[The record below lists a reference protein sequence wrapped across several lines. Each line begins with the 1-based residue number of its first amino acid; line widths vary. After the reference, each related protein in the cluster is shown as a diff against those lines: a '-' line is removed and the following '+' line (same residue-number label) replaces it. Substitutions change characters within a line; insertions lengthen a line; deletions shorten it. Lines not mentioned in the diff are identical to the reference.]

1 MTRKTLMS
9 LTAAA
14 VLAVNTAGLA
24 AHGEAG
30 LFMIGDVNCDG
41 LVDSLDASC
50 VLDAYASVSSG
61 HESPL
66 YSYEESAGDVNGDGK
81 LDATDASMIL
91 SYYAWALV
99 SDEKAIFS
107 DFLEQN
113 GLEQR
118 KTVGETAQNTGEAP
132 QSQPT
137 EVQQAVEASDFEYT
151 LPRIDSEFEEWFW
164 VGDSRTVGLSRYV
177 AIDNVA
183 KVGAGIGLFR
193 NNYDQICQIR
203 NKTVIINL
211 GVNDLD
217 SGAYLRLYNSLPD
230 EFLDNNKVIFLSV
243 NPCDCGYSYLNS
255 RIEAFNNAMR
265 DGLDS
270 RITFL
275 DSYTYLMWNGY
286 GTTDGLHYT
295 SNTYIDIY
303 NFVYDSIFLP
313 EE

>member
-1 MTRKTLMS
+1 MKKKTLMS

-14 VLAVNTAGLA
+14 VLAVNAASLT

-30 LFMIGDVNCDG
+30 LFMIGDVNGDG
-41 LVDSLDASC
+41 TVDSMDASS

-66 YSYEESAGDVNGDGK
+66 YSYEESAGDVNGDGR

-91 SYYAWALV
+91 SYYAWASV
-99 SDEKAIFS
+99 GDEGAIFS

-113 GLEQR
+113 GFEQR
-118 KTVGETAQNTGEAP
+118 ITEEKPAAEAP

-137 EVQQAVEASDFEYT
+137 EVQQAVEATDYEYT

-164 VGDSRTVGLSRYV
+164 VGDSRTVGLSYSV
-177 AIDNVA
+177 AIDNIA

-230 EFLDNNKVIFLSV
+230 EFLDNNKVIVMSV
-243 NPCDCGYSYLNS
+243 NPCSGGYAYLNS
-255 RIEAFNNAMR
+255 RIEAFNNALR

-275 DSYTYLMWNGY
+275 DSYTYLVWNGY

-295 SNTYIDIY
+295 ANTYIDIY

>member
-1 MTRKTLMS
+1 MKKKTLMS

-14 VLAVNTAGLA
+14 VLAVNAASLT

-30 LFMIGDVNCDG
+30 LFMIGDVNGDG
-41 LVDSLDASC
+41 TVDSMDASS

-66 YSYEESAGDVNGDGK
+66 YSYEESAGDVNGDGR

-91 SYYAWALV
+91 SYYAWASV
-99 SDEKAIFS
+99 GDEGAIFS

-113 GLEQR
+113 GFEQR
-118 KTVGETAQNTGEAP
+118 ITEEKPAAETP

-137 EVQQAVEASDFEYT
+137 EVQQAVEATDYEYT

-164 VGDSRTVGLSRYV
+164 VGDSRTVGLSYSV
-177 AIDNVA
+177 AIDNIA

-230 EFLDNNKVIFLSV
+230 EFLDNNKVIVMSV
-243 NPCDCGYSYLNS
+243 NPCSGGYAYLNS
-255 RIEAFNNAMR
+255 RIEAFNNALR

-275 DSYTYLMWNGY
+275 DSYTYLVWNGY

-295 SNTYIDIY
+295 ANTYIDIY